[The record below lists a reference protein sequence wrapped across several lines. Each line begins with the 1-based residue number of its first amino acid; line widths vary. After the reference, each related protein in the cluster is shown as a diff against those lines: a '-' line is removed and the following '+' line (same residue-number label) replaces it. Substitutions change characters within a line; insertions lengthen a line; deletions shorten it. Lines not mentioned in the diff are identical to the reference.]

1 MALMDCYGSVSK
13 KKFGFGIG
21 GGYGGD
27 CDSKCGTG
35 YCTYAEPSLLDYPR
49 KPDDWEG
56 PWNCSPFTGRIC
68 CCDKFQT
75 TVNTTNAVNETI
87 TGGHS
92 SKKNK
97 HKGLSTGTIFVIVFI
112 DLSSIA
118 AKGTE
123 TWS

>member
-56 PWNCSPFTGRIC
+56 PWNCS
-68 CCDKFQT
+68 
-75 TVNTTNAVNETI
+75 
-87 TGGHS
+87 S
-92 SKKNK
+92 SLAPGVSSAY
-97 HKGLSTGTIFVIVFI
+97 HALSP
-112 DLSSIA
+112 LLRQQ
-118 AKGTE
+118 
-123 TWS
+123 